1 MHLDY
6 LLFDVTDEETGGA
19 GFDAMAS
26 VLPDRLPA
34 LLHEVQA
41 VLHWAH
47 REFGPPS
54 AADAGGWDFDLQAT
68 GDAGEP
74 LQVAYDAG
82 RARVAMQPVGGGRV
96 TLSLTVSGPATFGEA
111 FRLAFPEN
119 E

>member
-34 LLHEVQA
+34 LLHEVEA
-41 VLHWAH
+41 VLRWAH
-47 REFGPPS
+47 RNYGPPS
-54 AADAGGWDFDLQAT
+54 GSDGGGWDFDLQAT
-68 GDAGEP
+68 SGAGEP
-74 LQVAYDAG
+74 LQVRYDAAA
-82 RARVAMQPVGGGRV
+82 ARITVDGAASDRV
-96 TLSLTVSGPATFGEA
+96 TLSLTLSGPATFGEA
-111 FRLAFPEN
+111 FRHAFPEA

>member
-34 LLHEVQA
+34 LLHEVEA
-41 VLHWAH
+41 VLQWAH
-47 REFGPPS
+47 CEFGPPAS
-54 AADAGGWDFDLQAT
+54 DGDGWDFDLQAT
-68 GDAGEP
+68 SGAGEP
-74 LQVAYDAG
+74 LHVVYDAAA
-82 RARVAMQPVGGGRV
+82 ARVTLDPVGRDRV
-96 TLSLTVSGPATFGEA
+96 TLSLTLSGPATFGEA
-111 FRLAFPEN
+111 FRHAFPEA

>member
-34 LLHEVQA
+34 LLHEVEA
-41 VLHWAH
+41 VLQWAH
-47 REFGPPS
+47 GEFGPP
-54 AADAGGWDFDLQAT
+54 AADGDGWDFDLQAT
-68 GDAGEP
+68 GSAGEP
-74 LQVAYDAG
+74 LHVVYDAAA
-82 RARVAMQPVGGGRV
+82 ARVTVDPVNNDRV
-96 TLSLTVSGPATFGEA
+96 TLSLTLSGPATFGEA
-111 FRLAFPEN
+111 FRHAFPEA